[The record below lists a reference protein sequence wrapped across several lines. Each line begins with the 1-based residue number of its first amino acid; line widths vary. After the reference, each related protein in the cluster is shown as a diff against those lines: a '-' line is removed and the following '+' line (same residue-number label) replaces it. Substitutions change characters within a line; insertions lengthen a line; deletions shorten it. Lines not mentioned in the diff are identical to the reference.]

1 MSFAENL
8 KLIRKEKG
16 ITQEGLAEML
26 QVSRQAVSKWEA
38 GAGYPETDKLLTI
51 ARELNVSLDYLMDN
65 QPDAADGEPQEVVY
79 PKTDKIVIATFD
91 GSKTVECMSVRY
103 DKIAFTS
110 KNEPAYI
117 LRAVDRVGFFGAH
130 TVVLGWYD
138 SEESV
143 KKEVE
148 NIVNAIDMGET
159 TYKLQYYTD
168 VEFKGIFKNASRK

>member
-38 GAGYPETDKLLTI
+38 GTGYPETDKLLII
-51 ARELNVSLDYLMDN
+51 ARKLNVSLDFLMDN
-65 QPDAADGEPQEVVY
+65 ESTTIDSTPQEKVY

-91 GSKTVECMSVRY
+91 GSQTVDCLSVRFE
-103 DKIAFTS
+103 KIAFPS

-117 LRAVDRVGFFGAH
+117 LQAVDRVGFFGAH
-130 TVVLGWYD
+130 TVILGWYED
-138 SEESV
+138 EESV

-148 NIVNAIDMGET
+148 EIVSAIDAGNT
-159 TYKLQYYTD
+159 IYKLQYYTE
-168 VEFKGIFKNASRK
+168 VEFKGVFGTASRK